1 MTPGVPADRLAAMQ
15 SAFLRALA
23 DADLLADAE
32 KAQLDIHPLSGPQLQ
47 QIVTDFYTMPDN
59 VKARLRTVLATPT

>member
-1 MTPGVPADRLAAMQ
+1 M
-15 SAFLRALA
+15 RALA
-23 DADLLADAE
+23 DPDLLGDAE